1 MAHTETDNVMWA
13 DALMQSRRTVLPK
26 RLVGPGPDAHQQGLM
41 LRAAAAAPDHGQ
53 RLPWRFVEVPET
65 ERARLGEAFAQALL
79 ERDPHANARELAQ
92 AREKAL
98 RAPWLLLA
106 VCRTRGDDPEVP
118 PAERLISMGCAI
130 QNLLLMA
137 SAMGFGSAV
146 TSGKALQSD
155 ALRRLFG
162 LHEQED
168 PQCFL
173 NVGTVS
179 EARSGPPRPEIDR
192 FFQVLGPRQP

>member
-1 MAHTETDNVMWA
+1 MAHTETDTVMWA

-26 RLVGPGPDAHQQGLM
+26 RLVGPGPDAHQQSLM

-53 RLPWRFVEVPET
+53 RLPWRFIEVPAA

-92 AREKAL
+92 AREKAM

-118 PAERLISMGCAI
+118 PAERLISLGCAV

-146 TSGKALQSD
+146 TSGKALQSQ
-155 ALRRLFG
+155 ALRQLFD
-162 LHEQED
+162 LHDHED
-168 PQCFL
+168 PQCFV

-179 EARSGPPRPEIDR
+179 EARGGPTRPDIGR
-192 FFQVLGPRQP
+192 FFQVLGPPTP